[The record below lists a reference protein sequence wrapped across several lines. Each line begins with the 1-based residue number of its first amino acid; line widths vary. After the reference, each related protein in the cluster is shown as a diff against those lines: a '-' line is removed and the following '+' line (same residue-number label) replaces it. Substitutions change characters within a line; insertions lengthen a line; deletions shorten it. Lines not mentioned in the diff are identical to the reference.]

1 MIAFMVLFVCP
12 GPVVLGQQRHVSWS
26 GELKVFRG
34 APAPADV
41 HVDDDDSVDDANKTH
56 EIEDGGGFG
65 QVL

>member
-41 HVDDDDSVDDANKTH
+41 HVDDDDSVDANKTH